1 MKFTSR
7 DGFIRVVRV
16 TSIDILVKEYV
27 GMDESAKAD
36 FEIRIL
42 DGEEYYVPILE
53 EEAELE
59 GEWGEKISVITDI
72 NSRYFIE
79 EANSI
84 VNSRGIWIDTNVLC

>member
-27 GMDESAKAD
+27 GMDESAQAD
-36 FEIRIL
+36 FEIRISN
-42 DGEEYYVPILE
+42 GEEYYVPILE